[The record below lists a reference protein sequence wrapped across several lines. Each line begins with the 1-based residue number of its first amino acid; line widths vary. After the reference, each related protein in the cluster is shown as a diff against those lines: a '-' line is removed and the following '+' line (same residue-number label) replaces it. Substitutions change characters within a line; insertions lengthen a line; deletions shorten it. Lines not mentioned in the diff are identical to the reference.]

1 MGGRRPGLEG
11 HLLQTHR
18 VRGIAR
24 ADDDH
29 DVDPRCDRLDRAL
42 TVLGGVADVV
52 AGRVG
57 QVREA
62 LAQQP
67 HRLQGLVHAQR
78 RLADPHDLLRVA
90 HLDPVHLV
98 GPVDHLDAL
107 GGLALGALD
116 LLVAGVTDQDDV
128 VVVLGEADRLLVDL
142 GHQRAGRVDRGEVT
156 GGRLLVHGRGDAV
169 GGEDHAR
176 ALGHLVGLG
185 DENRPAP
192 GQRLHDV
199 LVVDDLLAHV
209 DGGAVVRQGLLDGVD
224 GAVHPGAV
232 AAGSRQQDPLDAL
245 ARRSGVGHRVGAGR
259 RADLGRRP
267 AVLGRRSAGGRRRA
281 GGRRADL
288 GRGGRLG
295 AVVAGRPDGGRRRRR
310 LHALDAHAAHCA
322 TAALRLPG
330 AGMAQWCM

>member
-11 HLLQTHR
+11 HLLQAHR
-18 VRGIAR
+18 VRGVPR

-29 DVDPRCDRLDRAL
+29 DVDPRRDRLDRAL
-42 TVLGGVADVV
+42 AVLGGVADVV

-107 GGLALGALD
+107 GGLALGPLD
-116 LLVAGVTDQDDV
+116 LLVAGVADQDDV

-142 GHQRAGRVDRGEVT
+142 GHQRAGRVDRGEAT

-185 DENRPAP
+185 DEDRPAP

-209 DGGAVVRQGLLDGVD
+209 DGGAVVRQGLLDGVN
-224 GAVHPGAV
+224 GAVHTGAV
-232 AAGSRQQDPLDAL
+232 AAGSRQQDPLDAR

-259 RADLGRRP
+259 H
-267 AVLGRRSAGGRRRA
+267 
-281 GGRRADL
+281 ADL